1 MNNKW
6 TRLIVIVLIA
16 LVMMAVI
23 VRLMFWDALL
33 NILSGEFLR

>member
-16 LVMMAVI
+16 LVMMAVM
-23 VRLMFWDALL
+23 VRLIFWDALL